1 MMLKLTVTPESF
13 KTDGVF
19 RISRG
24 SRTESKV
31 VSVTLDDG
39 THQGRGE
46 CVPYPRY
53 GESSEGV
60 VADIEAMRTA
70 LAEGLTREQLQVAMP
85 AGAARN
91 ALDCAFWDLEAKR
104 SGKRVWEL
112 LGLPSP
118 QGVITAYTISLDE
131 PDVMR
136 EKARLN
142 ASRPL
147 LKLKLAGPED
157 LLRVQAVREGAP
169 EADLMV
175 DANEG
180 WDVASLTRI
189 VPELQKLGVVAIE
202 QPLPASDDE
211 ALAGVDLPIPLIAD
225 ESCHASDSYAG
236 FKDRY
241 DMINIKL
248 DKTGGLS
255 EALKLKKMAET
266 DGKKIMIGCM
276 VGSSLAM
283 APAMVLAKGAAI
295 VDLDGPLLLAEDR
308 QTPIVYTGSVMSLP
322 PRELWG

>member
-1 MMLKLTVTPESF
+1 MLKLTAVAESF

-24 SRTESKV
+24 SRTTSKV

-39 THQGRGE
+39 SNLGRGE
-46 CVPYPRY
+46 CVPYARY
-53 GESSEGV
+53 DETTESV
-60 VADIEAMRTA
+60 MADILAMEAQ
-70 LAEGLTREQLQVAMP
+70 LKIGLTRQELQAAMP

-104 SGKRVWEL
+104 AGKRVWEL

-118 QGVITAYTISLDE
+118 EGVITAYTISLDE

-136 EKARLN
+136 EKARQN
-142 ASRPL
+142 AHRPL

-157 LLRVQAVREGAP
+157 LMRVQAVRDGAP
-169 EADLMV
+169 DADLMV

-180 WDVASLTRI
+180 WDVASFAAI
-189 VPELQKLGVVAIE
+189 VPELQKLGVIAIE
-202 QPLPASDDE
+202 QPLPASDDA
-211 ALAGVDLPIPLIAD
+211 ALADIAHPIPLVAD
-225 ESCHASDSYAG
+225 ESCHASDSYAAI
-236 FKDRY
+236 KDRY
-241 DMINIKL
+241 DIINIKL
-248 DKTGGLS
+248 DKTGGLT
-255 EALKLKKMAET
+255 EALRLKKLAEN
-266 DGKKIMIGCM
+266 DGKKVMIGCM

-283 APAMVLAKGAAI
+283 APAMVLATGAAI

-308 QTPIVYTGSVMSLP
+308 SSPIIYTGSVMSPP

>member
-1 MMLKLTVTPESF
+1 MLALTVTPESF
-13 KTDGVF
+13 KTVGIF

-24 SRTESKV
+24 SRTETKV

-39 THQGRGE
+39 QYRGSGE

-60 VADIEAMRTA
+60 IADIEAMSDQ
-70 LAEGLTREQLQVAMP
+70 LQGGLTRQGLQEALP

-104 SGKRVWEL
+104 AGKRVWEL
-112 LGLPSP
+112 LDLSSP
-118 QGVITAYTISLDE
+118 EGIVTAYTLSLDE

-136 EKARLN
+136 EKAREN
-142 ASRPL
+142 ATRPL

-157 LLRVQAVREGAP
+157 LMRVQAVRDGAP
-169 EADLMV
+169 DADLMV

-180 WDVASLTRI
+180 WDIAAFEAI

-202 QPLPASDDE
+202 QPLPAADDA
-211 ALAGVDLPIPLIAD
+211 ALAGIKCPIPLIAD
-225 ESCHASDSYAG
+225 ESCHTSDSYDD

-248 DKTGGLS
+248 DKTGGLT
-255 EALKLKKMAET
+255 EALKLKKMAEN
-266 DGKKIMIGCM
+266 DGKKVMIGCM

-308 QTPIVYTGSVMSLP
+308 PTPITYNGSMMSEP

>member
-1 MMLKLTVTPESF
+1 MLKLTVTAESF
-13 KTDGVF
+13 KTDGIF

-24 SRTESKV
+24 SRTQSKV

-39 THQGRGE
+39 QYRGRGE

-60 VADIEAMRTA
+60 VADIETMRDQLLAGLSRQSLQDA
-70 LAEGLTREQLQVAMP
+70 LP

-104 SGKRVWEL
+104 AGKRAWEL
-112 LGLPSP
+112 LDLPSP
-118 QGVITAYTISLDE
+118 QGVVTAYTVSLDE

-136 EKARLN
+136 EKAREN
-142 ASRPL
+142 ATRPL
-147 LKLKLAGPED
+147 LKLKLAGPQD
-157 LLRVQAVREGAP
+157 LRRVQAVREGAP

-180 WDVASLTRI
+180 WDIESFQAI
-189 VPELQKLGVVAIE
+189 VPALQKLGVVAIE
-202 QPLPASDDE
+202 QPLPAADDA
-211 ALAGVDLPIPLIAD
+211 ALAGIKCPIPLIAD
-225 ESCHASDSYAG
+225 ESCHASDSYHN

-248 DKTGGLS
+248 DKTGGLT
-255 EALKLKKMAET
+255 EALKLKKMAEN
-266 DGKKIMIGCM
+266 DGKKVMIGCM

-308 QTPIVYTGSVMSLP
+308 STPITYNGSMMSEP